1 MTNEHETDILDKRHT
16 VSKTRVCDVLYTLP
30 SHGSHYDISPLFTL
44 TKRLMKNISKFT
56 LFFVLLA
63 QSFTLSAQTT
73 TPRVELRNNDR
84 IVFIGGNLAERFQYF
99 GYWEAMLHHK
109 FPKLKLSVRN
119 QGFTGDE
126 VRFRPRSL
134 DFGTPDQHLTDAK
147 ADVIF
152 AFFGFSESFR
162 GEPGLKTFS
171 KELEQFIAHTLSQKY
186 NGTAIPRLVLLSPI
200 AHEKLDTR
208 NFPDGTESNR
218 NIALYTA
225 AMQRAAEAHQI
236 PFINLYELTQKL
248 YSEDSS
254 YYTFNGVHLSD
265 RGHKQFAPHFIDA
278 LFGSQSDWTAQTE
291 IILREVQE
299 KNFNYFHKYRAVN
312 GYYIYGGRSR
322 RDHGNPPYTDAYV
335 IENER
340 AKLAEM
346 ADLVDGR
353 IWKVAN
359 HEKVPPQVNYT
370 ATRKLYD
377 VPTNFNTPVNIL
389 PPDEAKKHF
398 QVADGY
404 EVNLFASEVDFP
416 DLKNPVQFTFDSRGR
431 LWVATMQSYPQ
442 YLPPH
447 KPNDKLLVFEDVDG
461 DGKADK
467 MEVFAD
473 GLHLP
478 TGFELGDGGAYVAQ
492 EPNLVFLKDT
502 NGDGKADVRN
512 ILLGGFD
519 SGDSHHAIGAFTW
532 GPGGGLY
539 LHEGTF
545 HITQV
550 ETPRGTVRN
559 AHGGVYRYDPTNG
572 LFQTFVH
579 YNFANPW
586 GHAFNRWGQNFVAD
600 ASGGA
605 NYFAAPFSTRAPEYY
620 GQEDFGPFK
629 FAYAEQMQQF
639 LKKRVRP
646 TSGCEFVSSRHFP
659 PEAQGNFLLNNV
671 IGFQGVLQHTVKDD
685 VSGYAATEI
694 EPLLFSAD
702 RNFRPVDL
710 QFGPDGALY
719 IVDWFNPLVGH
730 MQHSLRD
737 PNRDH
742 SHGRIWRITYPSR
755 PLVKPVDIDG
765 STVPQLLELLRSYE
779 DRTRY
784 RVRLKLREFPA
795 ADVAAAI
802 EAWLVTLDPQDTE
815 TEHLKLEALW
825 VCQHHNQYDGIG
837 LALLKELLAS
847 DDYRARA
854 AAVRVVSFW
863 RHKVPNV
870 FQLLRIAVQDAHPR
884 VRLEAVRAC
893 SHFYEGEAAE
903 VALLALHGEQ
913 DYYIEYALRHTIRRL
928 EPSWR
933 ELVGSGRPF
942 AEDNPKAIQYIID
955 RVATSDLI
963 NMARSELVFKQLL
976 TRPGVVHQYRHEA
989 LMGLAKLNET
999 DMVTELVDVVVSLD
1013 ESAGEESEQVLT
1025 DYVHMFR
1032 MTEPAMLKMKRVELA
1047 RLHRSG
1053 KKSVTRQLAT
1063 AAVIAADGSAEN
1075 LWNQSL
1081 NSLSRFRTVLDTI
1094 PMIADDQVRERLYQR
1109 VASTIIQLP
1118 TPLANQITDNQ
1129 GVSARFVRIQ
1139 ILGKQRVLTLAEVQ
1153 VMSAGKNVALSKVA
1167 KQSTTDFGGVASR
1180 AVDGNTDGA
1189 YANGSQTHTSM
1200 QNNPFWEVDLGREY
1214 PVDDVILWNRTENN
1228 GEFVRR
1234 MDGVAVTVMNGNR
1247 KKVFVSATHK
1257 GPNPNAKITVGGAN
1271 PRVQIKRSAVNAL
1284 SYISGHD
1291 IDVFERL
1298 APLVSDSVYRASAI
1312 TAIGRLNGSLL
1323 PKEQISTL
1331 LAELIR
1337 YIESVPATSRTQTEV
1352 MDAIQLGKDLSG
1364 QLGREAAVNIRR
1376 RLADLA
1382 VDVIVI
1388 RPIPH
1393 RMIYDR
1399 PHIYVQA
1406 GKPVEIVFENVDIMP
1421 HNLIITTPG
1430 AREEVGILAELL
1442 GSTPQGFAKQFI
1454 PDTDKVLF
1462 ATGMLQAGEQQ
1473 RLQITAP
1480 TELGDYPFVCTFP
1493 GHWRTMFG
1501 TVHVVADISDIP
1513 LQAIAPGNPDSDMP
1527 QRKFVRKWSTQDI
1540 LNAINLLE
1548 TGRDFESGRQLFT
1561 QVSCVACHAMKGVG
1575 GKLAPDLIDLQ
1586 KKLAEQ
1592 KTDVAKIVDALVV
1605 PSKDIAEKYRVQIVV
1620 TLDGKLH
1627 SGVVVF
1633 EDEKILRLSANPLEK
1648 NVKVVEIA
1656 KQDIDEREE
1665 SKVSIMPE
1673 GLFNTMTRN
1682 EIFDLLA
1689 YIISG
1694 ANPEHPAFRK

>member
-1 MTNEHETDILDKRHT
+1 
-16 VSKTRVCDVLYTLP
+16 
-30 SHGSHYDISPLFTL
+30 
-44 TKRLMKNISKFT
+44 MKKIPAVFA
-56 LFFVLLA
+56 LLA
-63 QSFTLSAQTT
+63 VLVVLPLTVVGQPI
-73 TPRVELRNNDR
+73 TPRVEVRANDR

-99 GYWEAMLHHK
+99 GYWEAMLHTK
-109 FPKLKLSVRN
+109 FPELKLSVRH

-134 DFGTPDQHLTDAK
+134 DFGVPDQHLTNAK
-147 ADVIF
+147 ADLIF

-162 GEPGLKTFS
+162 GEAGLKTFS
-171 KELEQFIAHTLSQKY
+171 KELEEFITHTLSQKY
-186 NGTAIPRLVLLSPI
+186 NGSTAPRLVLISPI
-200 AHEKLDTR
+200 AHEDLGTR
-208 NFPDGTESNR
+208 NYPDGTESNP
-218 NIALYTA
+218 NVALYTEA
-225 AMQRAAEAHQI
+225 IKRAADSHEI
-236 PFINLYELTQKL
+236 PFINLFELTKKL
-248 YSEDSS
+248 YAQDSEF
-254 YYTFNGVHLSD
+254 YTFNGVHLSD
-265 RGHKQFAPHFIDA
+265 RGHRRFAPHFMSA
-278 LFGSQSDWTAQTE
+278 LFGTQPRWTTRTDA
-291 IILREVQE
+291 ILREVQE
-299 KNFNYFHKYRAVN
+299 KNFNYFHNYRAVN

-346 ADLVDGR
+346 ATLVDQR

-359 HEKVPPQVNYT
+359 REKVSPQIDYQT
-370 ATRKLYD
+370 TRKLYD

-389 PPDEAKKHF
+389 APDEAKKQF

-416 DLKNPVQFTFDSRGR
+416 ELKNPVQFTFDTRGR

-442 YLPPH
+442 YQPPN
-447 KPNDKLLVFEDVDG
+447 KPNDKLLVFEDTDR

-629 FAYAEQMQQF
+629 FVYAEQMQQF

-659 PEAQGNFLLNNV
+659 PQAQGNFLLNNV
-671 IGFQGVLQHTVKDD
+671 IGFQGILQHTVKESE
-685 VSGYAATEI
+685 SGYVATEI
-694 EPLLFSAD
+694 EPLLFSSD

-719 IVDWFNPLVGH
+719 VVDWFNPLVGH

-742 SHGRIWRITYPSR
+742 THGRIWRITYPSR
-755 PLVKPVDIDG
+755 PLVQPVDIDG
-765 STVPQLLELLRSYE
+765 STIPQLLELLRSYE

-795 ADVAAAI
+795 ADVATAVGK
-802 EAWLVTLDPQDTE
+802 WVSGLDPEDPE
-815 TEHLKLEALW
+815 TEHLRLEALW

-837 LALLKELLAS
+837 HKLLTELLES
-847 DDYRARA
+847 EDYRARA

-863 RHKVPNV
+863 RHHVPDV
-870 FQLLRIAVQDAHPR
+870 FQLLRVAVQDEHPR

-893 SHFYEGEAAE
+893 SYFYEGEAAE

-928 EPSWR
+928 EPAWR
-933 ELVGSGRPF
+933 ERVGSGLPF
-942 AEDNPKAIQYIID
+942 AEENPRAIQYIID
-955 RVATSDLI
+955 RVATPDLI
-963 NMARSELVFKQLL
+963 NMARSELVYRELL
-976 TRPGVVHQYRHEA
+976 TRPGVVHEYRHEA
-989 LMGLAKLNET
+989 LMGLAEMNET
-999 DMVTELVDVVVSLD
+999 DMVTELVNVVVLLD
-1013 ESAGEESEQVLT
+1013 ATAGEESGQVLT

-1032 MTEPAMLKMKRVELA
+1032 MTDPAMLKMKRAQLA
-1047 RLHRSG
+1047 QLHRSAR
-1053 KKSVTRQLAT
+1053 KSVTRQLAT
-1063 AAVIAADGSAEN
+1063 AAVVAADGSAEI

-1081 NSLSRFRTVLDTI
+1081 NNAGRFQTMLNTI
-1094 PMIADDQVRERLYQR
+1094 PLIANDQVRESLYQR
-1109 VASTIIQLP
+1109 VSATVRQLP
-1118 TPLANQITDNQ
+1118 SPLSEQIADVK
-1129 GVSARFVRIQ
+1129 GVNARFVRIQ
-1139 ILGKQRVLTLAEVQ
+1139 IPGKQRVLTLAEVQ
-1153 VMSAGKNVALSKVA
+1153 VMSGGKNVALNKVA
-1167 KQSTTDFGGVASR
+1167 KQSTTDFEGAASR

-1189 YANGSQTHTSM
+1189 YAKGSQTHTTS
-1200 QNNPFWEVDLGREY
+1200 QNNPYWEVDLGQEY
-1214 PVDDVILWNRTENN
+1214 PIDSVVIWNRTEND
-1228 GEFVRR
+1228 GAFVNR
-1234 MDGVAVTVMNGNR
+1234 MAGFTLTVRNGNR
-1247 KKVFVSATHK
+1247 KMVFESANHEA
-1257 GPNPNAKITVGGAN
+1257 PNPSASIYVGGAN

-1291 IDVFERL
+1291 AEAFALL

-1312 TAIGRLNGSLL
+1312 TAIGRLNGTEL
-1323 PKEQISTL
+1323 PKEPIAGL
-1331 LAELIR
+1331 LTELIR
-1337 YIESVPATSRTQTEV
+1337 YIESVPATSRTQTQV

-1364 QLGREAAVNIRR
+1364 QLGREAAVSIRR

-1421 HNLIITTPG
+1421 HNLIVTTPG
-1430 AREEVGILAELL
+1430 AREEVGILAERL
-1442 GSTPQGFAKQFI
+1442 GSTPEGFAKQFI

-1480 TELGDYPFVCTFP
+1480 AEVGEYPFVCTFP

-1513 LQAIAPGNPDSDMP
+1513 LQATAPVESHGDMP
-1527 QRKFVRKWSTQDI
+1527 QRQFVRKWSTQDV
-1540 LNAINLLE
+1540 LNAIHLLE
-1548 TGRDFESGRQLFT
+1548 AGRDFESGRQLFT
-1561 QVSCVACHAMKGVG
+1561 QVSCVACHAMKGNG
-1575 GKLAPDLIDLQ
+1575 GKLAPDLFDLQ
-1586 KKLAEQ
+1586 KKLADQ
-1592 KTDVAKIVDALVV
+1592 KTDVAKIVDSLVV
-1605 PSKDIAEKYRVQIVV
+1605 PSKEIEEKYRTQIVV
-1620 TLDGKLH
+1620 TVDGKLH
-1627 SGVVVF
+1627 SGVVVS
-1633 EDEKILRLSANPLEK
+1633 EDDKVLRLSANPLEK
-1648 NVKVVEIA
+1648 NVKVVEID
-1656 KQDIDEREE
+1656 QNEIDEREE

-1673 GLFNTMTRN
+1673 GLLNTMTRN

>member
-1 MTNEHETDILDKRHT
+1 
-16 VSKTRVCDVLYTLP
+16 
-30 SHGSHYDISPLFTL
+30 
-44 TKRLMKNISKFT
+44 MKNIIASFT
-56 LFFVLLA
+56 LLFVLLVA
-63 QSFTLSAQTT
+63 PLTVNAQTT
-73 TPRVELRNNDR
+73 TPRVEIRNNDR

-99 GYWEAMLHHK
+99 GYWEAMLHAK

-134 DFGTPDQHLTDAK
+134 DFGAPDQHLTDVK

-162 GEPGLKTFS
+162 GEAGLQTFS
-171 KELEQFIAHTLSQKY
+171 KELEQFITHTLSQKY
-186 NGTAIPRLVLLSPI
+186 NGSTTPRLVLISPI
-200 AHEKLDTR
+200 AHEKLNTR

-225 AMQRAAEAHQI
+225 AMGRAADAHQI
-236 PFINLYELTQKL
+236 PFINLFELTQKL
-248 YSEDSS
+248 YAQDNS

-265 RGHKQFAPHFIDA
+265 RGHKRFAPYFMSA
-278 LFGSQSDWTAQTE
+278 LFGSEPRWTTQTDS
-291 IILREVQE
+291 ILREVQE

-340 AKLAEM
+340 AKLVEM
-346 ADLVDGR
+346 AEFVDGR

-359 HEKVPPQVNYT
+359 NEKVPAQVNYD

-389 PPDEAKKHF
+389 PPEEAKKHF

-416 DLKNPVQFTFDSRGR
+416 ELKNPVQFTFDSRGR

-442 YLPPH
+442 YLPPN
-447 KPNDKLLVFEDVDG
+447 KPNDKLLIFEDTDG

-502 NGDGKADVRN
+502 TGDGKADVRN

-629 FAYAEQMQQF
+629 FVYAEQMQQF

-659 PEAQGNFLLNNV
+659 PQAQGNFLLNNV
-671 IGFQGVLQHTVKDD
+671 IGFQGILQHTVKDAE
-685 VSGYAATEI
+685 SGYAATEI

-719 IVDWFNPLVGH
+719 VVDWFNPLVGH

-755 PLVKPVDIDG
+755 PLVKPVDIEGG
-765 STVPQLLELLRSYE
+765 SIPQLLELLRTYE

-802 EAWLVTLDPQDTE
+802 EAWVDTLDPKDEE
-815 TEHLKLEALW
+815 TVHLKLEALW

-837 LALLKELLAS
+837 LKLLRELLAS

-863 RHKVPNV
+863 RHDVPNV
-870 FQLLRIAVQDAHPR
+870 FELLRSAVQDVHPR

-893 SHFYEGEAAE
+893 SYFYEGEAAE

-942 AEDNPKAIQYIID
+942 AEDNPQAIQYIID
-955 RVATSDLI
+955 RVATPDLI

-989 LMGLAKLNET
+989 LMGLAELNGT
-999 DMVTELVDVVVSLD
+999 DMVSELVDVVVRLD
-1013 ESAGEESEQVLT
+1013 EAADEESEQVLT

-1047 RLHRSG
+1047 KLHRSG

-1075 LWNQSL
+1075 LWIQSL
-1081 NSLSRFRTVLDTI
+1081 NNPSRFRTVLDTI
-1094 PMIADDQVRERLYQR
+1094 PMIADDQVRETLYQR
-1109 VASTIIQLP
+1109 VAATISKLP
-1118 TPLANQITDNQ
+1118 SPLTEQIADVK

-1139 ILGKQRVLTLAEVQ
+1139 ILGKQRVLTIAEVQ
-1153 VMSAGKNVALSKVA
+1153 VMSAGKNVALNKAA
-1167 KQSTTDFGGVASR
+1167 KQSTTDFAGVASR

-1200 QNNPFWEVDLGREY
+1200 QNNPFWEVDLGQEY
-1214 PVDDVILWNRTENN
+1214 PIDDVILWNRTENN
-1228 GEFVRR
+1228 GDFVSR

-1247 KKVFVSATHK
+1247 KKVFMSATHK
-1257 GPNPNAKITVGGAN
+1257 GPNPSVKISVGGAN

-1291 IDVFERL
+1291 VDAFHRL
-1298 APLVSDSVYRASAI
+1298 APLVSDSVYRASAV
-1312 TAIGRLNGSLL
+1312 TAIGRLTGSEL
-1323 PKEQISTL
+1323 PKEQVSIL
-1331 LAELIR
+1331 LTELIR
-1337 YIESVPATSRTQTEV
+1337 YIESVPATSRTQTDV

-1364 QLGREAAVNIRR
+1364 QLGREAAVSIRR

-1399 PHIYVQA
+1399 PHIYIQA

-1480 TELGDYPFVCTFP
+1480 TELGEYPFVCTFP

-1513 LQAIAPGNPDSDMP
+1513 LQATAPVKPHGDMP
-1527 QRKFVRKWSTQDI
+1527 QRKFVRKWSTQDV

-1548 TGRDFESGRQLFT
+1548 SGRDFEAGRRLFT
-1561 QVSCVACHAMKGVG
+1561 QVSCVACHAMKGTG
-1575 GKLAPDLIDLQ
+1575 GKLAPDLYDLQ
-1586 KKLAEQ
+1586 KKLADQ
-1592 KTDVAKIVDALVV
+1592 KTDVAKIVDAMVA
-1605 PSKDIAEKYRVQIVV
+1605 PSKEIEAKYRVQIVV

-1633 EDEKILRLSANPLEK
+1633 EDEKTLRLSANPLEK
-1648 NVKVVEIA
+1648 NVKVVEIN

>member
-1 MTNEHETDILDKRHT
+1 
-16 VSKTRVCDVLYTLP
+16 
-30 SHGSHYDISPLFTL
+30 
-44 TKRLMKNISKFT
+44 MKNNFAGFT
-56 LFFVLLA
+56 LFIVLLVQSLTAIA
-63 QSFTLSAQTT
+63 QST
-73 TPRVELRNNDR
+73 TPRVEIQNNDR

-99 GYWEAMLHHK
+99 GYWEALLHTK
-109 FPKLKLSVRN
+109 FPKMKLSVRN

-134 DFGTPDQHLTDAK
+134 DFGAPDQHLTDSK

-162 GEPGLKTFS
+162 GEAGLKTFS
-171 KELEQFIAHTLSQKY
+171 KELEQFIVHTLSQKY
-186 NGTAIPRLVLLSPI
+186 NGSTTPQLVLISPI

-225 AMQRAAEAHQI
+225 AMGRAAEAHQI
-236 PFINLYELTQKL
+236 PFINLFELTQKL
-248 YSEDSS
+248 YALDSS

-265 RGHKQFAPHFIDA
+265 QGHKQFAPYFMGA
-278 LFGSQSDWTAQTE
+278 LFGSEPRWTAETE
-291 IILREVQE
+291 NILREVEE

-346 ADLVDGR
+346 AEAVDIR

-359 HEKVPPQVNYT
+359 NEKVPPQVNYD

-398 QVADGY
+398 QLADGY
-404 EVNLFASEVDFP
+404 QVNLFASEVDFP
-416 DLKNPVQFTFDSRGR
+416 ELKNPVQFTFDSRGR

-442 YLPPH
+442 YLPPN
-447 KPNDKLLVFEDVDG
+447 KPNDKLLIFEDTNG

-502 NGDGKADVRN
+502 TGDGKADVRN

-629 FAYAEQMQQF
+629 FVYAEKMQQF

-671 IGFQGVLQHTVKDD
+671 IGFQGILQHTVKDD
-685 VSGYAATEI
+685 ESGYSATEI

-719 IVDWFNPLVGH
+719 VVDWFNPLVGH

-765 STVPQLLELLRSYE
+765 GTVPQLLKLLGSYE

-802 EAWLVTLDPQDTE
+802 EKWVSTLDPKDAE
-815 TEHLKLEALW
+815 TIHLKLEALW

-837 LALLKELLAS
+837 LKLLQELLAS

-863 RHKVPNV
+863 RHKVPKV
-870 FQLLRIAVQDAHPR
+870 FQLLRTAVQDEHPR

-893 SHFYEGEAAE
+893 SYFYEGEAAE
-903 VALLALHGEQ
+903 VALLALNREQ
-913 DYYIEYALRHTIRRL
+913 DYYIDYALRHTIRRL
-928 EPSWR
+928 EPAWR
-933 ELVGSGRPF
+933 ELVGSGLPF
-942 AEDNPKAIQYIID
+942 AEENPKAIQYIID

-963 NMARSELVFKQLL
+963 NMTRSELVFKQLL

-989 LMGLAKLNET
+989 LMGLAELHGT
-999 DMVTELVDVVVSLD
+999 DMVTELVDVVVRLD
-1013 ESAGEESEQVLT
+1013 KTAGEESEKVLT

-1032 MTEPAMLKMKRVELA
+1032 MTEPSMLKMKRAELA
-1047 RLHRSG
+1047 NLHRSG
-1053 KKSVTRQLAT
+1053 QKSVTRQLAT

-1081 NSLSRFRTVLDTI
+1081 NNAGRFRTMLNTI
-1094 PMIADDQVRERLYQR
+1094 PMIASDQVREALYQR
-1109 VASTIIQLP
+1109 VASTISRLP
-1118 TPLANQITDNQ
+1118 SPLTEQIPDVK

-1139 ILGKQRVLTLAEVQ
+1139 ISGKQRVLTIAEVQ
-1153 VMSAGKNVALSKVA
+1153 VMSAGKNVALNKVA
-1167 KQSTTDFGGVASR
+1167 RQSTTDFEGVASR
-1180 AVDGNTDGA
+1180 AVDGNTDGT
-1189 YANGSQTHTSM
+1189 YANGSQTHTTS
-1200 QNNPFWEVDLGREY
+1200 QNNPFWEVDLGQEY
-1214 PVDDVILWNRTENN
+1214 PIDDVVIWNRTESA
-1228 GEFVRR
+1228 GSMASR
-1234 MDGVAVTVMNGNR
+1234 MDGFTVTVMNGSR
-1247 KKVFVSATHK
+1247 KKMFESAGHK
-1257 GPNPNAKITVGGAN
+1257 GPNPNVKISVGEAN

-1291 IDVFERL
+1291 VDAFHRF
-1298 APLVSDSVYRASAI
+1298 APLVSNRVYRASAV

-1323 PKEQISTL
+1323 PKEQVTTL
-1331 LAELIR
+1331 LTELIR

-1364 QLGREAAVNIRR
+1364 QLGRETAVNIRR

-1399 PHIYVQA
+1399 PHIYIQA

-1430 AREEVGILAELL
+1430 AREEVGILAERL

-1480 TELGDYPFVCTFP
+1480 TELGEYPFVCTFP

-1513 LQAIAPGNPDSDMP
+1513 LQATAPVNPHGDIP
-1527 QRKFVRKWSTQDI
+1527 QRQFVRKWSTQDV

-1548 TGRDFESGRQLFT
+1548 SGRDFQAGRQLFT
-1561 QVSCVACHAMKGVG
+1561 QVSCVACHAMKGAG
-1575 GKLAPDLIDLQ
+1575 GKLAPDMHDLQ

-1605 PSKDIAEKYRVQIVV
+1605 PSKEIDAKYRVQIVV
-1620 TLDGKLH
+1620 TVDGKLH

-1648 NVKVVEIA
+1648 NVKVVEID

-1673 GLFNTMTRN
+1673 GLLNTMTRN
-1682 EIFDLLA
+1682 EILDLLA

>member
-1 MTNEHETDILDKRHT
+1 
-16 VSKTRVCDVLYTLP
+16 
-30 SHGSHYDISPLFTL
+30 
-44 TKRLMKNISKFT
+44 MKNNFAGFT
-56 LFFVLLA
+56 LFIVLLVQSLTAIA
-63 QSFTLSAQTT
+63 QST
-73 TPRVELRNNDR
+73 TPRVEIQNNDR

-99 GYWEAMLHHK
+99 GYWEALLHTK
-109 FPKLKLSVRN
+109 FPKMKLSVRN

-134 DFGTPDQHLTDAK
+134 DFGAPDQHLTDSK

-162 GEPGLKTFS
+162 GEAGLKTFS
-171 KELEQFIAHTLSQKY
+171 KELEQFIVHTLSQKY
-186 NGTAIPRLVLLSPI
+186 NGSTIPQLVLISPI

-225 AMQRAAEAHQI
+225 AMGRAAEAHQI
-236 PFINLYELTQKL
+236 PFINLFELTQKL
-248 YSEDSS
+248 YALDSS

-265 RGHKQFAPHFIDA
+265 QGHKQFAPYFMGA
-278 LFGSQSDWTAQTE
+278 LFGSEPRWTAETE
-291 IILREVQE
+291 NILREVEE

-346 ADLVDGR
+346 AEAVDLR

-359 HEKVPPQVNYT
+359 NEKVPPQVNYD

-398 QVADGY
+398 QLADGY
-404 EVNLFASEVDFP
+404 QVNLFASEVDFP
-416 DLKNPVQFTFDSRGR
+416 ELKNPVQFTFDSRGR

-442 YLPPH
+442 YLPPN
-447 KPNDKLLVFEDVDG
+447 KPNDKLLIFEDTNG

-502 NGDGKADVRN
+502 TGDGKADVRN

-629 FAYAEQMQQF
+629 FVYAEKMQQF

-671 IGFQGVLQHTVKDD
+671 IGFQGILQHTVKDD
-685 VSGYAATEI
+685 ESGYSATEI

-719 IVDWFNPLVGH
+719 VVDWFNPLVGH

-742 SHGRIWRITYPSR
+742 SHGRIWRVTYPSR

-765 STVPQLLELLRSYE
+765 GTVPQLLKLLGSYE

-802 EAWLVTLDPQDTE
+802 EKWVSTLDPKDAE
-815 TEHLKLEALW
+815 TIHLKLEALW

-837 LALLKELLAS
+837 LKLLQELLAS

-863 RHKVPNV
+863 RHKVPKV
-870 FQLLRIAVQDAHPR
+870 FQLLRTAVQDEHPR

-893 SHFYEGEAAE
+893 SYFYEGEAAE
-903 VALLALHGEQ
+903 VALLALNREQ
-913 DYYIEYALRHTIRRL
+913 DYYIDYALRHTIRRL
-928 EPSWR
+928 EPAWR
-933 ELVGSGRPF
+933 ELVGSGLPF
-942 AEDNPKAIQYIID
+942 AEENPKAIQYIID

-963 NMARSELVFKQLL
+963 NMTRSELVFKQLL

-989 LMGLAKLNET
+989 LMGLAELHGT
-999 DMVTELVDVVVSLD
+999 DMVTELVDVVVRLD
-1013 ESAGEESEQVLT
+1013 KTAGEESEKVLT

-1032 MTEPAMLKMKRVELA
+1032 MTEPSMLKMKRAELA
-1047 RLHRSG
+1047 NLHRSG
-1053 KKSVTRQLAT
+1053 QKSVTRQLAT

-1081 NSLSRFRTVLDTI
+1081 NNAGRFRTMLNTI
-1094 PMIADDQVRERLYQR
+1094 PMIASDQVREALYQR
-1109 VASTIIQLP
+1109 VASTISRLP
-1118 TPLANQITDNQ
+1118 SPLTEQIPDVK

-1139 ILGKQRVLTLAEVQ
+1139 ISGKQRVLTIAEVQ
-1153 VMSAGKNVALSKVA
+1153 VMSAGKNVALNKVA
-1167 KQSTTDFGGVASR
+1167 RQSTTDFEGVASR
-1180 AVDGNTDGA
+1180 AVDGNTDGT
-1189 YANGSQTHTSM
+1189 YANGSQTHTTS
-1200 QNNPFWEVDLGREY
+1200 QNNPFWEVDLGQEY
-1214 PVDDVILWNRTENN
+1214 PIDDVVIWNRTESA
-1228 GEFVRR
+1228 GSMASR
-1234 MDGVAVTVMNGNR
+1234 MDGFTVTVMNGSR
-1247 KKVFVSATHK
+1247 KKVFESAGHK
-1257 GPNPNAKITVGGAN
+1257 GPNPNVKISVGEAN

-1291 IDVFERL
+1291 VDAFHRF
-1298 APLVSDSVYRASAI
+1298 APLVSNRVYRASAV

-1323 PKEQISTL
+1323 PKEQVTTL
-1331 LAELIR
+1331 LTELIR

-1364 QLGREAAVNIRR
+1364 QLGRETAVNIRR

-1399 PHIYVQA
+1399 PHIYIQA

-1430 AREEVGILAELL
+1430 AREEVGILAERL

-1480 TELGDYPFVCTFP
+1480 TELGEYPFVCTFP

-1513 LQAIAPGNPDSDMP
+1513 LQATAPVNPHGDIP
-1527 QRKFVRKWSTQDI
+1527 QRQFVRKWSTQDV

-1548 TGRDFESGRQLFT
+1548 SGRDFQAGRQLFT
-1561 QVSCVACHAMKGVG
+1561 QVSCVACHAMKGAG
-1575 GKLAPDLIDLQ
+1575 GKLAPDMHDLQ

-1605 PSKDIAEKYRVQIVV
+1605 PSKEIDAKYRVQIVV
-1620 TLDGKLH
+1620 TVDGKLH

-1648 NVKVVEIA
+1648 NVKVVEID

-1673 GLFNTMTRN
+1673 GLLNTMTRN
-1682 EIFDLLA
+1682 EILDLLA

>member
-1 MTNEHETDILDKRHT
+1 
-16 VSKTRVCDVLYTLP
+16 
-30 SHGSHYDISPLFTL
+30 
-44 TKRLMKNISKFT
+44 MKNNFAGFT
-56 LFFVLLA
+56 LFIVLLVQSLTAVA
-63 QSFTLSAQTT
+63 QST
-73 TPRVELRNNDR
+73 TPRVEIQNNDR

-99 GYWEAMLHHK
+99 GYWEALLHTK
-109 FPKLKLSVRN
+109 FPKMKLSVRN

-134 DFGTPDQHLTDAK
+134 DFGAPDQHLTDSK

-162 GEPGLKTFS
+162 GEAGLKTFS
-171 KELEQFIAHTLSQKY
+171 KELEQFISHTLSQKY
-186 NGTAIPRLVLLSPI
+186 NGSTTPQLVLISPI

-208 NFPDGTESNR
+208 NFPDGTDSNR

-225 AMQRAAEAHQI
+225 AMGRAAEAHQI
-236 PFINLYELTQKL
+236 PFINLFELTQKL
-248 YSEDSS
+248 YALDSS

-265 RGHKQFAPHFIDA
+265 QGHKQFAPYFMGA
-278 LFGSQSDWTAQTE
+278 LFGSEPRWTAETE
-291 IILREVQE
+291 NILREVEE

-346 ADLVDGR
+346 AEAVDLR

-359 HEKVPPQVNYT
+359 NEKVPPQVNYD

-398 QVADGY
+398 QLADGY
-404 EVNLFASEVDFP
+404 QVNLFASEVDFP
-416 DLKNPVQFTFDSRGR
+416 ELKNPVQFTFDSRGR

-442 YLPPH
+442 YLPPN
-447 KPNDKLLVFEDVDG
+447 KPNDKLLIFEDTNG

-502 NGDGKADVRN
+502 TGDGKADVRN

-629 FAYAEQMQQF
+629 FVYAEKMQQF

-671 IGFQGVLQHTVKDD
+671 IGFQGILQHTVKDD
-685 VSGYAATEI
+685 ESGYSATEI

-719 IVDWFNPLVGH
+719 VVDWFNPLVGH

-742 SHGRIWRITYPSR
+742 SHGRIWRVTYPSR

-765 STVPQLLELLRSYE
+765 GTVPQLLKLLGSYE

-802 EAWLVTLDPQDTE
+802 EKWVSTLDPKDAE
-815 TEHLKLEALW
+815 TIHLKLEALW

-837 LALLKELLAS
+837 LKLLQELLAS

-863 RHKVPNV
+863 RHKVPKV
-870 FQLLRIAVQDAHPR
+870 FQLLRTAVQDEHPR

-893 SHFYEGEAAE
+893 SYFYEGEAAE
-903 VALLALHGEQ
+903 VALLALNREQ
-913 DYYIEYALRHTIRRL
+913 DYYIDYALRHTIRRL
-928 EPSWR
+928 EPAWR
-933 ELVGSGRPF
+933 ELVGSGLPF
-942 AEDNPKAIQYIID
+942 AEENPKAIQYIID

-963 NMARSELVFKQLL
+963 NMTRSELVFKQLL

-989 LMGLAKLNET
+989 LMGLAELHGT
-999 DMVTELVDVVVSLD
+999 DMVTELVDVVVRLD
-1013 ESAGEESEQVLT
+1013 KTAGEESEKVLT

-1032 MTEPAMLKMKRVELA
+1032 MTEPSMLKMKRAELA
-1047 RLHRSG
+1047 NLHRSG
-1053 KKSVTRQLAT
+1053 QKSVTRQLAT

-1081 NSLSRFRTVLDTI
+1081 NNAGRFRTMLNTI
-1094 PMIADDQVRERLYQR
+1094 PMIASDQVREALYQR
-1109 VASTIIQLP
+1109 VASTISRLP
-1118 TPLANQITDNQ
+1118 SPLTEQIPDVK

-1139 ILGKQRVLTLAEVQ
+1139 ISGKQRVLTIAEVQ
-1153 VMSAGKNVALSKVA
+1153 VMSAGKNVALNKVA
-1167 KQSTTDFGGVASR
+1167 RQSTTDFEGVASR
-1180 AVDGNTDGA
+1180 AVDGNTDGT
-1189 YANGSQTHTSM
+1189 YANGSQTHTTS
-1200 QNNPFWEVDLGREY
+1200 QNNPFWEVDLGQEY
-1214 PVDDVILWNRTENN
+1214 PIDDVVIWNRTESA
-1228 GEFVRR
+1228 GSMASR
-1234 MDGVAVTVMNGNR
+1234 MDGFTVTVMNGSR
-1247 KKVFVSATHK
+1247 KKMFESAGHK
-1257 GPNPNAKITVGGAN
+1257 GPNPNVKISVGEAN

-1291 IDVFERL
+1291 VDAFHRF
-1298 APLVSDSVYRASAI
+1298 APLVSNRVYRASAV

-1323 PKEQISTL
+1323 PKEQVTTL
-1331 LAELIR
+1331 LTELIR

-1364 QLGREAAVNIRR
+1364 QLGRETAVNIRR

-1399 PHIYVQA
+1399 PHIYIQA

-1430 AREEVGILAELL
+1430 AREEVGILAERL

-1480 TELGDYPFVCTFP
+1480 TELGEYPFVCTFP

-1513 LQAIAPGNPDSDMP
+1513 LQATAPVNSHGDIP
-1527 QRKFVRKWSTQDI
+1527 QRQFVRKWSTQDV

-1548 TGRDFESGRQLFT
+1548 SGRDFQAGRQLFT
-1561 QVSCVACHAMKGVG
+1561 QVSCVACHAMKGAG
-1575 GKLAPDLIDLQ
+1575 GKLAPDMHDLQ

-1605 PSKDIAEKYRVQIVV
+1605 PSKEIDAKYRVQIVV
-1620 TLDGKLH
+1620 TVDGKLH

-1648 NVKVVEIA
+1648 NVKVVEID

-1673 GLFNTMTRN
+1673 GLLNTMTRN
-1682 EIFDLLA
+1682 EILDLLA